1 MKKLKLHQYN
11 VISRFCEDIA
21 KGLMLAVILGQM
33 AIANLTPLERVLSIL
48 TSIVLALL
56 LLFFAIYFSKER

>member
-21 KGLMLAVILGQM
+21 KALMVAVILGQI
-33 AIANLTPLERVLSIL
+33 AIANLLFRGLISAFIL
-48 TSIVLALL
+48 FSSFSM
-56 LLFFAIYFSKER
+56 LFFAVYFSKETK